1 MFLFPYTVNL
11 TNFGRKNLPPKSELY
26 GEEKESSPASI
37 STPHT
42 LYITRKRRWWWLW
55 SVIGATREPRDPG
68 DPTSCLDVH
77 LPSLGS
83 GERVKAKERKITLS
97 FAEILPQHGT
107 LWQTEAEYAVDEGDL
122 RGPSLTGNPEWN
134 VSFIF
139 WGASELRDVSQ
150 RRGAERNQRGMNTK
164 AGHPYSDL
172 VGSLEE
178 LPWDYGWGVW
188 RLKKQVPF
196 SGDGKR
202 LAFRGVPWCN
212 GEHSGLWIQRS
223 EFKSRWNLDAFTF

>member
-107 LWQTEAEYAVDEGDL
+107 LWQTEAEYVVDEGDL

-139 WGASELRDVSQ
+139 
-150 RRGAERNQRGMNTK
+150 
-164 AGHPYSDL
+164 
-172 VGSLEE
+172 
-178 LPWDYGWGVW
+178 
-188 RLKKQVPF
+188 
-196 SGDGKR
+196 
-202 LAFRGVPWCN
+202 
-212 GEHSGLWIQRS
+212 
-223 EFKSRWNLDAFTF
+223 